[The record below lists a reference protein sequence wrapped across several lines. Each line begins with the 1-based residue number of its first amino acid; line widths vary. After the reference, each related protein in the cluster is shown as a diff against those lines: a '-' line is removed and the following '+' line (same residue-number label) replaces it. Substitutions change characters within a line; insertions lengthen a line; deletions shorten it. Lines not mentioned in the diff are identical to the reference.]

1 LRAGW
6 NSNPREDGMR
16 GSNVF
21 KTVETNPKQ
30 FAHYFG
36 LTVEVIARME
46 SYSLFCWNDRSF
58 IAETADLQQAAMLA
72 A

>member
-1 LRAGW
+1 
-6 NSNPREDGMR
+6 MR
-16 GSNVF
+16 GSDVF
-21 KTVETNPKQ
+21 KTVETKPKQ

-46 SYSLFCWNDRSF
+46 SYSLIRWDDRNF
-58 IAETADLQQAAMLA
+58 IVETADLQQAAMLA

>member
-1 LRAGW
+1 MKAK
-6 NSNPREDGMR
+6 
-16 GSNVF
+16 NVF
-21 KTVETNPKQ
+21 KTVETKPMQ

-46 SYSLFCWNDRSF
+46 SYSLIRWDDRSF
-58 IAETADLQQAAMLA
+58 IVDTADLQQAAMQA

>member
-1 LRAGW
+1 MKAK
-6 NSNPREDGMR
+6 
-16 GSNVF
+16 NVF
-21 KTVETNPKQ
+21 KTVETKPMQ

-46 SYSLFCWNDRSF
+46 SCSLIRWDDRSF
-58 IAETADLQQAAMLA
+58 IVDTADLQQAAMQA

>member
-1 LRAGW
+1 MKAK
-6 NSNPREDGMR
+6 S
-16 GSNVF
+16 VF
-21 KTVETNPKQ
+21 KTVETKPKQ

-46 SYSLFCWNDRSF
+46 SYSLICWNDRSF